1 MLHTY
6 VIRHTVSVILIHT
19 VTDETRIDARCERRS
34 WLIVMGPAR
43 AVPVAARKVTGHS
56 LFVEQRYFPFY
67 HRVHNSRGRPLAL

>member
-6 VIRHTVSVILIHT
+6 RFRVRDSQT
-19 VTDETRIDARCERRS
+19 RCERRS